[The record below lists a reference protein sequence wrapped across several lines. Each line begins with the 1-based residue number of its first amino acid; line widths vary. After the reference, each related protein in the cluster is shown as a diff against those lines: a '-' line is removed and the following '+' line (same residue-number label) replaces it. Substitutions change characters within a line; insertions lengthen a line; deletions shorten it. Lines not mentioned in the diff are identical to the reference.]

1 MSQRLAKWF
10 VIKGGRAA
18 VAGNLRVEVRPAEIR
33 MFRNGEILEICE
45 IHKRVNGAWI
55 TADISSKRGE
65 DIARRWI
72 KKMQALGTKAT
83 STPAAPATPPAWRPI
98 ETAPRDGTEIL
109 AVCLPLGIRHLF
121 WNDAWFL
128 VGAPLDHYRPTHW
141 LPLSA
146 LPAVPR

>member
-55 TADISSKRGE
+55 AADIPSKRGE

-72 KKMQALGTKAT
+72 KKMQALGTRAT
-83 STPAAPATPPAWRPI
+83 STPAEPAIPPAWRSI
-98 ETAPRDGTEIL
+98 ETAPRDGQQIFGWC
-109 AVCLPLGIRHLF
+109 ASYGVRHLF
-121 WNDAWFL
+121 WNEGWFL
-128 VGAPLDHYRPTHW
+128 VGAPLYLYHPSHW